1 MIITLCRIVYV
12 ILILQDDPFIIL
24 EQDHFPGRTYS
35 PAVTVF
41 IVIFLFPPFLVAFLI
56 SLEHFVYIGVD
67 PGNDELDDM
76 KTVQYGECMRKEI
89 FRQLKIGPVASE
101 MTPLT
106 FNLSFRGMD
115 KK

>member
-41 IVIFLFPPFLVAFLI
+41 IVIF
-56 SLEHFVYIGVD
+56 FVSAVPRRVSYIV
-67 PGNDELDDM
+67 
-76 KTVQYGECMRKEI
+76 
-89 FRQLKIGPVASE
+89 
-101 MTPLT
+101 
-106 FNLSFRGMD
+106 
-115 KK
+115 